1 MKKLLFLPILIILS
15 GFSLNTL
22 SNENIPVQHFFC
34 DSAMTSGT
42 LSPNGKY
49 FAAMVPASGPKCAI

>member
-1 MKKLLFLPILIILS
+1 MKKFISLLVLFTTIIS
-15 GFSLNTL
+15 FNSIADDQ
-22 SNENIPVQHFFC
+22 IPVQHFFC

-49 FAAMVPASGPKCAI
+49 FASMVPASGGNVP